1 MPFQPLSKSQLK
13 ADKTF
18 NETAVDNRPDHVL
31 RAAKIIE
38 IGGEIESLESTIMAG
53 TLGAANA
60 RPVTAMLAA
69 IQTSGVRHMALRAA
83 AETTLEAED
92 INLLTAVLKVCRN
105 GPIADRNA
113 LVHSIWGF
121 FDDIPDGLLLWDAST
136 RAQSHIDDLNHF
148 AKENNKGTLIPR
160 PDTRDIRIATLEE
173 LQKGIERARQSES
186 DQRFPLDTELA

>member
-136 RAQSHIDDLNHF
+136 RAQSHIDDL
-148 AKENNKGTLIPR
+148 ASGCS
-160 PDTRDIRIATLEE
+160 
-173 LQKGIERARQSES
+173 G
-186 DQRFPLDTELA
+186 